1 MQKKSD
7 SSAMTL
13 SASQL
18 AQDKSSKP
26 VMKLSKKP
34 KLTKKIN
41 VLEVKKK
48 NKNKPLTKEDFL
60 KPSAR
65 KKHGELDSTGDL
77 SFKMT
82 NSEEEMSTSDTI
94 HFLHPRSSKAF
105 FLF

>member
-1 MQKKSD
+1 
-7 SSAMTL
+7 MTL

-34 KLTKKIN
+34 KLTKVN

-48 NKNKPLTKEDFL
+48 YKNKPLTQEDFL

-65 KKHGELDSTGDL
+65 KKHGELDSTRDL

-82 NSEEEMSTSDTI
+82 NSEEEMSTSDSDD
-94 HFLHPRSSKAF
+94 PSSSTKK
-105 FLF
+105 L